1 MTTIQSPGI
10 DPNLVLFHQFQR
22 LKWRKKLLKV
32 IALLYFDD
40 IIDDYRGNLENI
52 FISLKN
58 EHILTIL
65 LDLEGI
71 G

>member
-1 MTTIQSPGI
+1 MTTIQSPDI

-40 IIDDYRGNLENI
+40 IIDDYRRNLENI